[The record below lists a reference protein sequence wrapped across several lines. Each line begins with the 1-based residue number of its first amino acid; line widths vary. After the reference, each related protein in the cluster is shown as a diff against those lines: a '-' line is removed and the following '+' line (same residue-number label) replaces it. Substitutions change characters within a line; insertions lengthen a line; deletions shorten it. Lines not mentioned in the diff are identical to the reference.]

1 MEKKSWSWSL
11 MTATEQYIRNSI
23 CFVVAILFLTEF
35 NEVEKNVIL
44 DHFLKQVIYYGMSR
58 DQMKV

>member
-1 MEKKSWSWSL
+1 

-23 CFVVAILFLTEF
+23 YFVVAILFLTEF